1 MMPMPGKMILRST
14 PTSPFS
20 RKVKIASLLLGL
32 ADRIVPEFADPLKP
46 DDTLRQQNPLGKM
59 PTLLLEDGGI
69 IYDSVVIHDYLD
81 QLAGGGK
88 IVPADP
94 MMRREALTL
103 QALGDGIMDAAI
115 LIVYEGRHRPPEK
128 HHEPWLDYQRGKIVR
143 ALSALDA
150 TPPVA
155 EPNVGTIAL
164 ACALGYL
171 DWRKQVDWRPRFANL
186 VGWLDA
192 FRAAVPAFDQ
202 TYAAPRD

>member
-1 MMPMPGKMILRST
+1 MSETAKMILRST

-20 RKVKIASLLLGL
+20 RKVKIAATVLGL
-32 ADRIVPEFADPLKP
+32 ENLIVPEFADPLKA
-46 DDTLRQQNPLGKM
+46 DDTLRSQNPLGKM

-69 IYDSVVIHDYLD
+69 IYDSVVILDYLD

-88 IVPADP
+88 IVPIDP
-94 MMRREALTL
+94 VLRRKALTL

-143 ALSALDA
+143 ALAALDA
-150 TPPVA
+150 EPPA
-155 EPNVGTIAL
+155 SEPNVGTITL

-171 DWRKQVDWRPRFANL
+171 DWRKQVDWRERFAGL
-186 VGWLDA
+186 VAWLDR
-192 FRAAVPAFDQ
+192 FRAAVPAFDKS
-202 TYAAPRD
+202 YAAPKD